1 MAGNRSEKIKINLK
15 KIINVQRKLV
25 PLARGEREKKT
36 LVQMLGTGSSG
47 GDAKRKKSNSQ

>member
-1 MAGNRSEKIKINLK
+1 MYNESLF
-15 KIINVQRKLV
+15 LW
-25 PLARGEREKKT
+25 RGEREKKT